1 MSMFTSSIFPNHED
15 FFTKISFSTLIGE
28 LTHEDND
35 YMLQEIALKTQHSS
49 ASVKIEKDLE
59 KVWSGKDDDE
69 LINMILM

>member
-59 KVWSGKDDDE
+59 KVWSGKDDEE

>member
-1 MSMFTSSIFPNHED
+1 MFTSSIFPSHED

-28 LTHEDND
+28 LSHEDND

-59 KVWSGKDDDE
+59 KIWSCKDDEE
-69 LINMILM
+69 LINIILM